1 MKHWKSS
8 QSILSAPLLINQK
21 TLFEVAFYLDLE
33 RECAKLRVSR
43 ALRAFMPLLFTYL
56 HFFTFLTCLH
66 FFTCLTYLLFFPAS
80 YMLLFFTCLHFFYV
94 PYVPSFLMCLM
105 GLHFF
110 IKSGT
115 THNQQQQSGMSKS
128 DVE

>member
-21 TLFEVAFYLDLE
+21 TLFEVAFYLDSE
-33 RECAKLRVSR
+33 RECAKLRVLL

-56 HFFTFLTCLH
+56 HFFTCLTC
-66 FFTCLTYLLFFPAS
+66 FLFFSVS
-80 YMLLFFTCLHFFYV
+80 YMLLFFTCLNFFYV

-115 THNQQQQSGMSKS
+115 THNQQQQSGISKN